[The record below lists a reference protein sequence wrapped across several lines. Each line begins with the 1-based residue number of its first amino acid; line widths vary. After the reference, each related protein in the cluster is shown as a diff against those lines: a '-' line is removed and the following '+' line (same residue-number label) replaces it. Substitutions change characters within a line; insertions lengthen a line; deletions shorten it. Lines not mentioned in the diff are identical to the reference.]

1 MHQEPADSSASQA
14 RVRDLLLGY
23 LQAGDALR
31 WPGADS
37 LTVGDVLGGYWEA
50 AAAGRVPDRQ
60 QLLDNHPELA
70 EELAAFFADNGH
82 PQENRYRWTGGLL
95 CDDPFSP

>member
-1 MHQEPADSSASQA
+1 VPQEPAGAAPSQA

-37 LTVGDVLGGYWEA
+37 LTVRDVLGGYWEA
-50 AAAGRVPDRQ
+50 AAAGCVPNRQ
-60 QLLDNHPELA
+60 QLLEDHPDLA
-70 EELAAFFADNGH
+70 AELAAFFVTHDHPHENG
-82 PQENRYRWTGGLL
+82 R
-95 CDDPFSP
+95 C

>member
-1 MHQEPADSSASQA
+1 MPQEPADSSPSQA
-14 RVRDLLLGY
+14 RVRELLLGY

-37 LTVGDVLGGYWEA
+37 VTVGDVLGGYGEA
-50 AAAGRVPDRQ
+50 AAAGRVPNRQ

-70 EELAAFFADNGH
+70 EELAAFFAPLDHPLENG
-82 PQENRYRWTGGLL
+82 RG
-95 CDDPFSP
+95 